1 MFLDLKALY
10 ARYGVGELPCGLTLK
25 RFGKNLELH
34 KDGREIAS
42 NQERIKEIRWILS
55 LHSHVIYLQNNE
67 KIILT
72 EEEYKTCVKENYD
85 CFHYR

>member
-10 ARYGVGELPCGLTLK
+10 ARYGVGELPCELTL
-25 RFGKNLELH
+25 RRSGKDLELYGY
-34 KDGREIAS
+34 GRKIAS

-67 KIILT
+67 RIILT
-72 EEEYKTCVKENYD
+72 EEEYKTCVKEKP
-85 CFHYR
+85 